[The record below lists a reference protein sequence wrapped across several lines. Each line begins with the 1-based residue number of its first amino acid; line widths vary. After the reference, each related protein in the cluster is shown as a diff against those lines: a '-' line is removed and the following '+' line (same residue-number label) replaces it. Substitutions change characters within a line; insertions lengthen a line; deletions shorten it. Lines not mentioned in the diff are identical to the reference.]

1 MPPPS
6 TDAARPVAVTHD
18 PAASV
23 RGDAVERAG
32 PALGRLL
39 ACLGPRAVQALLVL
53 AVAVLVTGGWE
64 LAVRWAGVPA
74 FILPPPSAIA
84 AQLWGMAGQ
93 PLFWADLG
101 VTLNEVLLGYAAA
114 IVVAVVL
121 GVAIAQVAVLELALM
136 PYIVA
141 FQTIPS
147 VALAPLFLQ
156 WFGYGT
162 LSKVVMA
169 ALIAFFPILVNVIAG
184 LQASGRDEIQMARA
198 FGATRVQ
205 ILLKVRV
212 PNALPYVFAGL
223 ELGVVFALV
232 GAIVAEFVGAKA
244 GLGNRILQYNE
255 QFNIAGMFAV
265 LLVLAGLGMLMHRSV
280 AWLKRRALFWVD
292 D

>member
-1 MPPPS
+1 MS
-6 TDAARPVAVTHD
+6 
-18 PAASV
+18 
-23 RGDAVERAG
+23 
-32 PALGRLL
+32 ALQDRYS
-39 ACLGPRAVQALLVL
+39 PRALQ
-53 AVAVLVTGGWE
+53 AVLVLGVFVLVAGGWE
-64 LAVRWAGVPA
+64 ALVRLADVPA

-84 AQLWGMAGQ
+84 GQLLAMARQ
-93 PLFWADLG
+93 KLFWFDFG
-101 VTLNEVLLGYAAA
+101 VTMHEVVLGYLMA

-121 GVAIAQVAVLELALM
+121 GVAIAQLPLLELSLM

-169 ALIAFFPILVNVIAG
+169 AIIAFFPLLVNVIAG
-184 LQASGRDEIQMARA
+184 LQASGRDEVQMLRA
-198 FGATRVQ
+198 FGATRAQ

-212 PNALPYVFAGL
+212 PNSLPYVFAGL

-265 LLVLAGLGMLMHRSV
+265 LMVLAAMGMLMHRIV
-280 AWLKRRALFWVD
+280 AFLKHRTLFWIEHHD
-292 D
+292 QDG

>member
-1 MPPPS
+1 MSPTGRPRS
-6 TDAARPVAVTHD
+6 LQAALVALTF
-18 PAASV
+18 
-23 RGDAVERAG
+23 
-32 PALGRLL
+32 
-39 ACLGPRAVQALLVL
+39 VL
-53 AVAVLVTGGWE
+53 AVGGWE
-64 LAVRWAGVPA
+64 LLVRLAEVPV
-74 FILPPPSAIA
+74 FILPPPSRIA
-84 AQLWGMAGQ
+84 GQFLAMAGQ
-93 PLFWADLG
+93 APFWADLW
-101 VTLNEVLLGYAAA
+101 VTVHEVLAGYTLG

-121 GVAIAQVAVLELALM
+121 GMAIAQLPLLELSLM

-156 WFGYGT
+156 WFGYG
-162 LSKVVMA
+162 LMSKVVMA

-184 LQASGRDEIQMARA
+184 LQASGRDEIEMARA
-198 FGATRVQ
+198 FGATRTQ

-265 LLVLAGLGMLMHRSV
+265 LIVLAALGMLMHGAV
-280 AWLKRRALFWVD
+280 ALLKQHVLFWIERHDKSV
-292 D
+292 

>member
-1 MPPPS
+1 MAAPEVTEPQS
-6 TDAARPVAVTHD
+6 LDAIERLGAAQARWVA
-18 PAASV
+18 
-23 RGDAVERAG
+23 R
-32 PALGRLL
+32 
-39 ACLGPRAVQALLVL
+39 LGPRTAQTLLVL
-53 AVAVLVTGGWE
+53 AVFVIVTGGWE
-64 LAVRWAGVPA
+64 IGVRLAGVPA

-84 AQLWGMAGQ
+84 GQLATMLGQ
-93 PLFWADLG
+93 ELFWADVGITMNEVVLG
-101 VTLNEVLLGYAAA
+101 YAVAIALAVLLGA
-114 IVVAVVL
+114 
-121 GVAIAQVAVLELALM
+121 GIAQVALLELGLM

-156 WFGYGT
+156 WFGYGL

-169 ALIAFFPILVNVIAG
+169 AIIAFFPILVNVIAG

-198 FGATRVQ
+198 FGATRLQ
-205 ILLKVRV
+205 ILVKVRV

-255 QFNIAGMFAV
+255 QFNIAGMFGV
-265 LLVLAGLGMLMHRSV
+265 LIVLAGAGMLMHRAV
-280 AWLKRRALFWVD
+280 ALAKHRVLFWID
-292 D
+292 RHDKGA